1 MKDNY
6 RNRYYNE
13 HAVSSV
19 DNALPAYEEKTASK
33 TRKGVIHTAK
43 LINVRKE
50 ADASM
55 PVVTVLREGDSVEIV
70 GEKNNYYKIHFGREQ
85 GYVLKKYCKEV

>member
-6 RNRYYNE
+6 RRRYYE
-13 HAVSSV
+13 EQAEEFKESE
-19 DNALPAYEEKTASK
+19 LPAYEEKTESK
-33 TRKGVIHTAK
+33 TRKGIIHTAK

-50 ADASM
+50 AGASM
-55 PVVTVLREGDSVEIV
+55 PVVTVLREGDSVDIV
-70 GEKNNYYKIHFGREQ
+70 GEKDNYYKIQSGREQ